1 MVNDVKGLEQV
12 VAALQDP
19 TRRAILLSFYREPA
33 ARTVAEVAEM
43 AGVHRSVVYTHLEK
57 LLALGYLVSGQ
68 RRGQPGKPA
77 KTYQLSGVPLS
88 LQHPTR
94 DFLTL
99 SRILGA
105 TVAGLGRH
113 GLARAR
119 RQAAAAGRALA
130 GAATDLPTALEPLK
144 ELGDRYS
151 LAPGQKLIVDSCA
164 FKEACA
170 LEPSVVSTIH
180 AGLIEGVLDGSG
192 FIRRVRPQSCGAGGC
207 VFSIE
212 PANSTEGADAAAA

>member
-1 MVNDVKGLEQV
+1 VDEVKGLERA

-19 TRRAILLSFYREPA
+19 TRRAILLAFYREPA
-33 ARTVAEVAEM
+33 ARTVAEVAET

-68 RRGQPGKPA
+68 RHGRPGKPA

-88 LQHPTR
+88 FQHPTR

-105 TVAGLGRH
+105 TVADLGGR

-119 RQAAAAGRALA
+119 ERAAAAGRALA
-130 GAATDLPTALEPLK
+130 GAAADLPAALEPL
-144 ELGDRYS
+144 EQLGDHYA

-164 FKEACA
+164 FREACA

-180 AGLIEGVLDGSG
+180 AGLIEGLLDGAG
-192 FIRRVRPQSCGAGGC
+192 FVRQVRPQACDARGC

-212 PANSTEGADAAAA
+212 PTNRTEGADATAA